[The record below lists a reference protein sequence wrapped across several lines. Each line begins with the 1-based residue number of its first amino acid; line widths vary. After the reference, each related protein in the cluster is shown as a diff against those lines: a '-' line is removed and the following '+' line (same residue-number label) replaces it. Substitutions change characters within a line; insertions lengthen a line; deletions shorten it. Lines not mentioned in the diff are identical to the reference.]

1 MLSINVKYGVV
12 RTVEQEKE
20 RLGESFD
27 TSDSQPCFDLDA
39 VPANKAAVRKPVYT
53 RTAIAV
59 NKPKLTFA
67 DYCAIEKDST
77 TQRAWDKALVASSLR
92 HAVRGTKA
100 ARLLGNV
107 KASVINNL
115 VKQGVAKTK
124 KHKNATFSVRIEGCP
139 CWLHIPVKALA

>member
-1 MLSINVKYGVV
+1 MLSVNVRFGVV
-12 RTVEQEKE
+12 RTVEEEKA
-20 RLGESFD
+20 RLHEPFD
-27 TSDSQPCFDLDA
+27 TQPCFDLDA
-39 VPANKAAVRKPVYT
+39 VPAKSETVRKPVYT
-53 RTAIAV
+53 RTTVTI